1 MLFSDYEGR
10 SVRLTEER
18 WKHINERHPETTG
31 NEKFVEE
38 TMLAPDYLQ
47 EGKKGGLLAIKKFA
61 KTPITD
67 NKYCVVVYKL
77 KEADGFLITAY
88 FTRRP
93 SFRRKLLWK
102 K

>member
-1 MLFSDYEGR
+1 MFFSDYEGR
-10 SVRLTEER
+10 SIRLTKER
-18 WKHINERHPETTG
+18 WKHINERHPETIG
-31 NEKFVEE
+31 NEKFIEE
-38 TMLAPDYLQ
+38 TMLTPDYLQ
-47 EGKKGGLLAIKKFA
+47 EGKKDGLLAIKKFT

-77 KEADGFLITAY
+77 KEEDGFLITAY